1 MRTNRWR
8 VFPLLGWTFALWIS
22 RIRNVLTNDDLDGVA
37 VAWRLAVAGIFLL
50 LATVTLSWV
59 VSGRPGWNP
68 LKWLATWSIGFW
80 LIRGSSILIDSD
92 WSFGFKAV
100 HTSLMIVTFAMVAL
114 ATSTSTSTSTSDE

>member
-59 VSGRPGWNP
+59 VSGRLGWNP